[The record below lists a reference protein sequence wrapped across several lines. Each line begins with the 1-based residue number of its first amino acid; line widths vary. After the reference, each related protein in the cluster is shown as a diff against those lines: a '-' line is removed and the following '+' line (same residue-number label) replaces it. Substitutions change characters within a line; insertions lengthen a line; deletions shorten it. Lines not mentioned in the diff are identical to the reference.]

1 MSAPCGSVG
10 CRSPDPLVAGGKLA
24 LDPVVDYGIYTVV
37 AMIGGAIRTHVG
49 RRMASVLL
57 ILATLS
63 VSVGTVYGAVQA
75 NVNEQLHACC
85 QQDKAVTP
93 CYTLCAA
100 SRSNQNL
107 GATPNWQP
115 PALVLLG
122 TFVPEPSQAAVD
134 PPTPV
139 DRENP
144 SVSPPI
150 YILNAVCLI

>member
-1 MSAPCGSVG
+1 MVS
-10 CRSPDPLVAGGKLA
+10 RSPDRLATSRKLA

-150 YILNAVCLI
+150 YILNAVFLI